1 MLTQQAIHDFFE
13 QSDYDIRKSGN
24 GRWIDQK
31 CTADVVTIISDF
43 IYDYVANHPGCSFS
57 SSDIW
62 YSEYASQTVE
72 AVFKKLA
79 SIIVTQNMNTT
90 NFSSSLWKCLPM
102 QKFF

>member
-43 IYDYVANHPGCSFS
+43 IYDYVANHPG
-57 SSDIW
+57 
-62 YSEYASQTVE
+62 
-72 AVFKKLA
+72 
-79 SIIVTQNMNTT
+79 
-90 NFSSSLWKCLPM
+90 
-102 QKFF
+102 

>member
-43 IYDYVANHPGCSFS
+43 IYDYVANHP
-57 SSDIW
+57 
-62 YSEYASQTVE
+62 
-72 AVFKKLA
+72 AVVSVLLI
-79 SIIVTQNMNTT
+79 SGTPNMQAR
-90 NFSSSLWKCLPM
+90 P
-102 QKFF
+102 